1 MPIQTKPGSLPPTI
15 QIAGSS
21 GGKGGVKVNVTS
33 RPRKHA
39 KPSKDFM
46 KK

>member
-1 MPIQTKPGSLPPTI
+1 MPIKTGAGSRPPTI
-15 QIAGSS
+15 QVAS
-21 GGKGGVKVNVTS
+21 GPKGKGGVMVKTTS

-39 KPSKDFM
+39 KPNKDFM